1 MEFALNLPITMAP
14 TRRTLAFAL
23 CVTLGQAL
31 RLGPQI
37 FSRRAALAQGA
48 ALAVTPLAIP
58 LRPALADVY
67 GANSELP
74 TDLKGI
80 NKFLKTQGFPAMPN
94 ANGLTPLMK
103 YVGTAAAANL
113 DGLKSKERAFS
124 ETLLV
129 RWNFPSGWL
138 ITSPDITENGEAG
151 TLGANNF
158 IKGDSEVRGA
168 SLVASISHA
177 FQTAHPRPGAG
188 VRRRED
194 GGRQAA
200 QGAEQGVLHQAA
212 LIAGAPTPT
221 PAGVHLHCYC
231 RPPLP
236 WYDCGLPSQMTSD
249 VYEDIKPKK
258 IKPVT
263 TDDGTEMVG
272 RARARALTLTLTLAL
287 TLALT
292 LTLTRTR
299 TFALTLALTLTLTP
313 SRVQVLFDF
322 TYTLLTRAGFTV
334 ERRGVASALQL
345 NSDTAVAL
353 VCATTALRRSSSRR
367 TRGPS
372 QPRLPRASHGPPT
385 GLPREALPAAPGPAP
400 EQALH
405 QTTNMV

>member
-1 MEFALNLPITMAP
+1 MAP
-14 TRRTLAFAL
+14 AARRTLALAL

-94 ANGLTPLMK
+94 ANGLSPLMK

-177 FQTAHPRPGAG
+177 FRTAHTLAPAQVFAAAKMEGGKPLKEQNKEFFIKLLSSQAHPHPHLLRYTYMAIVDLHCPGVTAAC
-188 VRRRED
+188 RRR
-194 GGRQAA
+194 
-200 QGAEQGVLHQAA
+200 
-212 LIAGAPTPT
+212 
-221 PAGVHLHCYC
+221 
-231 RPPLP
+231 
-236 WYDCGLPSQMTSD
+236 
-249 VYEDIKPKK
+249 
-258 IKPVT
+258 
-263 TDDGTEMVG
+263 
-272 RARARALTLTLTLAL
+272 
-287 TLALT
+287 
-292 LTLTRTR
+292 
-299 TFALTLALTLTLTP
+299 
-313 SRVQVLFDF
+313 
-322 TYTLLTRAGFTV
+322 
-334 ERRGVASALQL
+334 
-345 NSDTAVAL
+345 
-353 VCATTALRRSSSRR
+353 
-367 TRGPS
+367 
-372 QPRLPRASHGPPT
+372 
-385 GLPREALPAAPGPAP
+385 
-400 EQALH
+400 
-405 QTTNMV
+405 

>member
-1 MEFALNLPITMAP
+1 MAP
-14 TRRTLAFAL
+14 AARRTLALAL

-94 ANGLTPLMK
+94 ANGLSPLMK

-158 IKGDSEVRGA
+158 IKGDSEVFA
-168 SLVASISHA
+168 AA
-177 FQTAHPRPGAG
+177 KM
-188 VRRRED
+188 E
-194 GGRQAA
+194 GGKPLK
-200 QGAEQGVLHQAA
+200 EQNKEFFIKL
-212 LIAGAPTPT
+212 LS
-221 PAGVHLHCYC
+221 
-231 RPPLP
+231 
-236 WYDCGLPSQMTSD
+236 SQMTSD

-263 TDDGTEMVG
+263 TDDGTEM
-272 RARARALTLTLTLAL
+272 
-287 TLALT
+287 
-292 LTLTRTR
+292 
-299 TFALTLALTLTLTP
+299 
-313 SRVQVLFDF
+313 VLFDF

-353 VCATTALRRSSSRR
+353 VCATTALRYKELEPLLRQSVDSF
-367 TRGPS
+367 
-372 QPRLPRASHGPPT
+372 RAYPVKAV
-385 GLPREALPAAPGPAP
+385 ALPSGI
-400 EQALH
+400 
-405 QTTNMV
+405 

>member
-1 MEFALNLPITMAP
+1 MFRWNCTPQETPEFALNLPITMAP
-14 TRRTLAFAL
+14 AARRTLALAL

-94 ANGLTPLMK
+94 ANGLSPLMK

-177 FQTAHPRPGAG
+177 FRTAHPRPGAG

-194 GGRQAA
+194 GRRQAA
-200 QGAEQGVLHQAA
+200 QGAGQGVLHQAA
-212 LIAGAPTPT
+212 LIAGATTPST
-221 PAGVHLHCYC
+221 YSHTCWGT
-231 RPPLP
+231 PPLL
-236 WYDCGLPSQMTSD
+236 W
-249 VYEDIKPKK
+249 
-258 IKPVT
+258 
-263 TDDGTEMVG
+263 
-272 RARARALTLTLTLAL
+272 
-287 TLALT
+287 
-292 LTLTRTR
+292 
-299 TFALTLALTLTLTP
+299 
-313 SRVQVLFDF
+313 
-322 TYTLLTRAGFTV
+322 
-334 ERRGVASALQL
+334 
-345 NSDTAVAL
+345 
-353 VCATTALRRSSSRR
+353 
-367 TRGPS
+367 
-372 QPRLPRASHGPPT
+372 
-385 GLPREALPAAPGPAP
+385 
-400 EQALH
+400 
-405 QTTNMV
+405 